1 MKFLVRPILGV
12 ISVVMLMSATAF
24 AQEFPNR
31 NIDFIVP
38 FSPGGGSDNLVR
50 ALQPSLEKALG
61 ETIVIRNIAGG
72 GGAVGYSRLV
82 RAEADGY
89 SITTTNNAIFT
100 LSSFGNAP
108 FANED
113 FDHLARVAV
122 MPYILAVR
130 NNEAWTDLESLR
142 QDLERNNKKLSVGFS
157 GVGSSTHITAHAIAN
172 ALGMEFLFIPYG
184 GGTAAVSSAMGGH
197 IDAVVLNPSEILSA
211 VDAGKLTPVLST
223 GSERSVFMPDIPTL
237 KELGFD
243 LELEQWRGVS
253 APKGLPPEVK
263 AAYVSA
269 IKIAVQDPR
278 FIQTIKASSTEVSPL
293 FGEEL
298 DDFIQATEKIIL
310 PIVESVK

>member
-1 MKFLVRPILGV
+1 MSFLLRSILRT
-12 ISVVMLMSATAF
+12 ISLAALLTSNAF
-24 AQEFPNR
+24 AQEFPTR

-38 FSPGGGSDNLVR
+38 FSPGGGSDNIVR

-61 ETIVIRNIAGG
+61 QTIVIRNIAGG

-82 RAEADGY
+82 RAEPDGY

-100 LSSFGNAP
+100 LSSFSDAP
-108 FANED
+108 FVNAD

-130 NNEAWTDLESLR
+130 NNTEWTDLESLR
-142 QDLERNNKKLSVGFS
+142 QDLKQNNRKLSVGFS

-172 ALGMEFLFIPYG
+172 ALDMEFLFIPYS

-211 VDAGKLTPVLST
+211 VDAGKLKPILST
-223 GSERSVFMPDIPTL
+223 GSERSIFMPDIPTL

-253 APKGLPPEVK
+253 APKGLSPQVK
-263 AAYVSA
+263 NAYVSA

-278 FIQTIKASSTEVSPL
+278 FIQTIEASSTEVRPL
-293 FGEEL
+293 FGQEL
-298 DDFIQATEKIIL
+298 DDFIRATEEIIL